1 VHLLRR
7 TDEGGE
13 VFCAY
18 NKTLKNS
25 DSNLRFLRF
34 WPLQLLGWGTY
45 IGVNV
50 LCSLPWWRR
59 LDYDAFRGA
68 FLLSSF
74 LASFPMYW
82 LCHYLWK
89 RQARLWK
96 VVLTCMLASFPLGM
110 LCSASAFD
118 AAIRFSRVR
127 PPFRWVDVI
136 TATPSGW
143 YALIAW
149 VSFYFGIKHYLALEE
164 KHRQLIATEIL
175 AQEAQLRALRFQ
187 LQPHFLFNTLNAI
200 STLVLDNQP
209 SVATEMI
216 GKLAHLLRSTLDA
229 PDLHTIPLSD
239 ELAVTEEYLAIEEVR
254 FGDRLTVRW
263 DIDQTLV
270 DTIVPRLI
278 LQPLV
283 ENAVRHGIARRPQ
296 GGFILVKTHREGNCL
311 QLLIENEPPEESV
324 AMLLDGVPRIGGVGL
339 ENVRQRL
346 EQMYGT
352 ESSMHTTTN
361 VRGNYEVSLRMP
373 LSMNRNGS
381 EYKVHPSGL

>member
-1 VHLLRR
+1 LLRR
-7 TDEGGE
+7 TDEEGE

>member
-1 VHLLRR
+1 M
-7 TDEGGE
+7 
-13 VFCAY
+13 FCAY